1 MYADEYLPADD
12 AFDIDDM
19 DVSID
24 ESSSMNTEERD
35 RKKNVELYKR
45 LDPDY
50 YSYKRIEYNDK
61 DELKIQRVRVYSSR
75 IGGTI
80 RNAPTGIREEHR
92 VGAPTDDLYF
102 IVKDVALQTKTEL
115 NTEPRKLYYRNP
127 EEFERHHQIQ
137 LSRDIKT
144 NWHQKHMQAKA
155 RL

>member
-92 VGAPTDDLYF
+92 
-102 IVKDVALQTKTEL
+102 
-115 NTEPRKLYYRNP
+115 PRKSDRN
-127 EEFERHHQIQ
+127 
-137 LSRDIKT
+137 
-144 NWHQKHMQAKA
+144 
-155 RL
+155 

>member
-12 AFDIDDM
+12 AFDMDDM

-24 ESSSMNTEERD
+24 ESSSMNTEERE
-35 RKKNVELYKR
+35 RKINVEIYKR

-50 YSYKRIEYNDK
+50 YSYKRLEYDDRGDQK
-61 DELKIQRVRVYSSR
+61 FQRVRVYSSR

-102 IVKDVALQTKTEL
+102 IVKDTALFTKTDT
-115 NTEPRKLYYRNP
+115 NTEPRKLFYRNP
-127 EEFERHHQIQ
+127 EEFERHHRIQ
-137 LSRDIKT
+137 LSSAIKAD
-144 NWHQKHMQAKA
+144 WHQKQMLAKA
-155 RL
+155 RQ